1 MEEFLIRFTAGFAY
15 YLKEADAFLWG
26 PPLLILLLGTHL
38 FYTFRLKFVQKHLLT
53 AFRLVIQKDDSL
65 SGNVAPFAALA
76 VALASTIGTGNVIGV
91 ATAIALGGPG
101 AVFWCMLTGVF
112 GMSTKYAESLLAVKY
127 RVRDRN
133 AEVHGGPMYTIL
145 MGLKWKWM
153 AVAFCIVGIIAVMGT
168 GNLVQS
174 NAIATIVEKT
184 YHVSPVVTGL
194 AVSVVVG
201 LVIVGGLQSIAKV
214 CTILVPFMS
223 FTYLA
228 GCFALLV
235 MNFHFLDDA
244 IMLILTSAFS
254 PKAAAGGALGYGFM
268 LAARYGVARGL
279 FSNEAGMGSEPIV
292 AATAQ
297 TRNAVRQGL
306 VSYTGTFCTII
317 ICFLTGLVIISG
329 YLARPDH
336 VKLVNDGLLT
346 QSCFEQLPYVGK
358 YLLSFAIFAFAI
370 TTLFGWFYYGEQCL
384 RFIIKAPRAI
394 MAYKIIY
401 TLVVYLGAVGSLSAV
416 WDFANFA
423 NGLMV
428 IPNILSLLLLHKVV
442 VAETK
447 KYLWSGKLDE
457 SDPKCIRGN
466 KVINQE

>member
-1 MEEFLIRFTAGFAY
+1 MEEIAAACARYIKA
-15 YLKEADAFLWG
+15 ADAFLWG
-26 PPLLILLLGTHL
+26 PPLLVLLLGTHL
-38 FYTFRLKFVQKHLLT
+38 FYTFRLKFVQRYLFT
-53 AFRLVIQKDDSL
+53 AFRLVMQKDESL

-101 AVFWCMLTGVF
+101 AVFWCMVTGVF

-127 RVRDRN
+127 RVRDRK

-153 AVAFCIVGIIAVMGT
+153 AVAFCIVGSIAVLGT

-174 NAIATIVEKT
+174 NAIATIVQKT
-184 YHVSPVVTGL
+184 FHVSPVITGGVIAL
-194 AVSVVVG
+194 LVG

-214 CTILVPFMS
+214 CTYLVPFMS

-228 GCFALLV
+228 GCLALLV
-235 MNFHFLDDA
+235 MNFTLLDDA
-244 IMLILTSAFS
+244 LVLILKSAFS
-254 PKAAAGGALGYGFM
+254 AKAAAGGAVGYGFM
-268 LAARYGVARGL
+268 LAARYGIARGL

-292 AATAQ
+292 AATSM

-317 ICFLTGLVIISG
+317 ICFLTGLVIVSG
-329 YLARPDH
+329 YLARPDS

-346 QSCFEQLPYVGK
+346 QSCFEQLPFVGK
-358 YLLSFAIFAFAI
+358 YILSFAIFAFAI

-384 RFIIKAPRAI
+384 RFMIRTPLALS
-394 MAYKIIY
+394 AYK
-401 TLVVYLGAVGSLSAV
+401 VVYVAIVFIGAVSTLSTV

-428 IPNILSLLLLHKVV
+428 IPNILSLLLLNKIVV
-442 VAETK
+442 TETK
-447 KYLWSGKLDE
+447 KYLWSGNLDE
-457 SDPKCIRGN
+457 NDPRCIRGN
-466 KVINQE
+466 KVISQE

>member
-1 MEEFLIRFTAGFAY
+1 MEDFATLY
-15 YLKEADAFLWG
+15 AQYLKAADEFLWG

-38 FYTFRLKFVQKHLLT
+38 FYTFRLKFVQKHLFT
-53 AFRLVIQKDDSL
+53 AFRLVAQKDDSL

-91 ATAIALGGPG
+91 ATAVALGGPG
-101 AVFWCMLTGVF
+101 AIFWCLVTGVF

-127 RVRDRN
+127 RVRDKN

-153 AVAFCIVGIIAVMGT
+153 AAAFCVVGSIAVIGT

-174 NAIATIVEKT
+174 NAIATIVHKT
-184 YHVSPVVTGL
+184 FNLPPVITGL
-194 AVSVVVG
+194 LIAILVG

-214 CTILVPFMS
+214 CTYLVPFMS

-235 MNFHFLDDA
+235 MNFSYLDDA
-244 IMLILTSAFS
+244 IILILKSAFS

-268 LAARYGVARGL
+268 LAARYGIARGL

-292 AATAQ
+292 AATAK

-317 ICFLTGLVIISG
+317 ICFLTGIVIISTF
-329 YLARPDH
+329 LAYPG
-336 VKLVNDGLLT
+336 KIQLVNDGLLT
-346 QSCFEQLPYVGK
+346 QNCFEQLPYIGK

-370 TTLFGWFYYGEQCL
+370 TTILGWFYYGEQCL
-384 RFIIKAPRAI
+384 RFLIKSPKAS

-401 TLVVYLGAVGSLSAV
+401 TLFVYLGSVGSLSAV
-416 WDFANFA
+416 WDFANFS

-428 IPNILSLLLLHKVV
+428 IPNIVSLLLLHKVV

-447 KYLWSGKLDE
+447 KYLWSGNLDE
-457 SDPKCIRGN
+457 SDPRCIRGN
-466 KVINQE
+466 KVIKSE